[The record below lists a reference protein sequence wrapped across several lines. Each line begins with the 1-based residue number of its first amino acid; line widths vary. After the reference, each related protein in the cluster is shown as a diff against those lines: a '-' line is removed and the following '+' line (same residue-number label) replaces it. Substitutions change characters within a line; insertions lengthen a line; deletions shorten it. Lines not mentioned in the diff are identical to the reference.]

1 MERKLASIQRIV
13 DIRPIEGA
21 DAIEVAQVLGWECVV
36 AKKDIF
42 SVGEKV
48 VYIEID
54 SIMPEKPEYEF
65 LRERKFRVRTIR
77 LRGQVSQGLVLP
89 ISVLPKK
96 VTVYEGDDVTKILGV
111 RKYDPQAEIEE
122 RLAKEQADREKN
134 KIKKFLSR
142 YSWFRRLFTKN
153 RGGFPRFISKT
164 DEDRIQLFPDIC
176 DKEADTI
183 LEITEKLDGQSGTWF
198 LVRHKGLFGDK
209 FSFGV
214 CSRKVLLNKPDN
226 SSYWQMA
233 KKYNIENVLKNIIGE
248 NAYVAIQGE
257 VCGEGIQ
264 DNKYGLKERDMWV
277 FNLIY
282 PTGKISGKI
291 AREILEEQ
299 GLKFVPVV
307 AKDVHM
313 FTSIP
318 NALEYSNGK
327 SMLNPET
334 LREGLVARNYMKG
347 LSFKVVSPEFLLRYK
362 E

>member
-1 MERKLASIQRIV
+1 MGRKLASIQKII
-13 DIRPIEGA
+13 DIRPIKDA
-21 DAIEVAQVLGWECVV
+21 DAIEVAQVLGWECVI
-36 AKKDIF
+36 AKKDDFNI
-42 SVGEKV
+42 GDLV

-65 LRERKFRVRTIR
+65 LRQRKFRVRTIR

-89 ISVLPKK
+89 VSVLPKK
-96 VTVYEGDDVTKILGV
+96 VKMNEGEDVTDILGV

-153 RGGFPRFISKT
+153 RGGFPSFISKT

-176 DKEADTI
+176 EKERDTVV
-183 LEITEKLDGQSGTWF
+183 EITEKLDGQSGTWF
-198 LVRHKGLFGDK
+198 LVRHKGLFGSK

-214 CSRKVLLNKPDN
+214 CSRKVLLNRPDT

-233 KKYNIENVLKNIIGE
+233 KKYNIENVLKNLIDD
-248 NAYVAIQGE
+248 NNYVAIQGE
-257 VCGEGIQ
+257 ICGEGIQ
-264 DNKYGLKERDMWV
+264 GNKYGLRERDMWA

-282 PTGKISGKI
+282 PYGKVEGK
-291 AREILEEQ
+291 AAERILEEQ
-299 GLKFVPVV
+299 GIKFVPFV
-307 AKDVHM
+307 AKNVRM
-313 FTSIP
+313 FASIQE
-318 NALEYSNGK
+318 ALGYSNGK

-334 LREGLVARNYMKG
+334 LREGLVVRNYEKG
-347 LSFKVVSPEFLLRYK
+347 LSFKVVSPEFLLKYG